1 MRKRHLRYRRSG
13 FDQAFLEH
21 FFVAEPEVWDVGG
34 AEAKDVFKRAA
45 DFAEPE
51 VDTDAIEKIEQ
62 WLSALGKQRLGCGAG
77 AIEPMIGK
85 DVNGVWSVTVTNDV
99 QKSAG
104 DGERSLLSK
113 CLTGCGGAH
122 CVSRKLGPG
131 DLNCT
136 R

>member
-1 MRKRHLRYRRSG
+1 M
-13 FDQAFLEH
+13 EH

-34 AEAKDVFKRAA
+34 AEAEDIFKRAA

-51 VDTDAIEKIEQ
+51 VDPDAIEKIEQ
-62 WLSALGKQRLGCGAG
+62 GLSALGEQRLGCGAG

-104 DGERSLLSK
+104 NGERSLLSE
-113 CLTGCGGAH
+113 CLAGCGGAH
-122 CVSRKLGPG
+122 
-131 DLNCT
+131 
-136 R
+136 